1 MAVYAHMREVYM
13 KKEQDILKKWRGP
26 LIISFVALLI
36 ISGVIW
42 YMVLENNAKE
52 IVVEI
57 GSEEGGIT
65 MDADAGKAKGERWNS
80 VLQVSSDKRDTIA
93 CVGETVKWNIV
104 NNNNYGITG
113 WNLKISP
120 EDECYLNGF
129 WGGSIEVHQFR
140 EGEEIVE
147 TLPGIVDSSKIKYL
161 DNNKYAGVMMVRFLP
176 GDYMVYYPD
185 TEANADIIMPGENRL
200 VVMNVYY
207 SHPVDLS
214 DTQFIFR
221 NEIRMSDLWQTKFL
235 LILWALW
242 TVGMIFYHAAIFAKK
257 RILHDTKNADQNIS
271 VMADLYIETYKIDL
285 KKKNAYLINE
295 KQDKTLIE
303 FENDHLQESLD
314 RYVEQDC
321 YEIYAEDLK
330 KFFDLS
336 NLEQR
341 MEETSTL
348 VFEYK
353 SKTIGWC
360 SIRFFKLVSDKDGRQ
375 YVLAIQDINE
385 ERRKLQDYE
394 EHIRQVENS
403 TLIQGT
409 FMDNVFYALN
419 GMVQVV
425 RSDMKTIEENL
436 PEGED
441 KERAQAVHYN
451 VEHLLLLGNFVYD
464 LFSLESDRFEVK
476 PEVYSLSE
484 EVDTLVGMLKPFF
497 KYNKAEFIMNID
509 KNIPDKLRGDRRR
522 IMQILIVLLSSS
534 MIMTKEGF
542 VKLSIFGKQDGDTE
556 ELLISTRDTTEG
568 LTEEQLADIY
578 EMMNETGLKTNVD
591 AAYVYFQIMNR
602 ILRKMGS
609 ELKIVSAV
617 GSGSEFYFS
626 VKQEI
631 VNE

>member
-1 MAVYAHMREVYM
+1 M
-13 KKEQDILKKWRGP
+13 KKERDILKKWRGP

-52 IVVEI
+52 IVVGI
-57 GSEEGGIT
+57 GSEDGGIT

-80 VLQVSSDKRDTIA
+80 VLQVSPDKRDTIA

-104 NNNNYGITG
+104 NNNTYGITG
-113 WNLKISP
+113 WHLKISP

-140 EGEEIVE
+140 DGEEIVE
-147 TLPGIVDSSKIKYL
+147 TLSGIVDSSKIKYL

-214 DTQFIFR
+214 DTQLIFR
-221 NEIRMSDLWQTKFL
+221 NEIKMGNLWQTKIL
-235 LILWALW
+235 CVLWALW
-242 TVGMIFYHAAIFAKK
+242 AVGMIFYHAAIFAKK

-285 KKKNAYLINE
+285 KKKTAYLINE
-295 KQDKTLIE
+295 KQSTSLIH

-314 RYVEQDC
+314 RYVELDC

-336 NLEQR
+336 DLEQR

-509 KNIPDKLRGDRRR
+509 KNIPDRLKGDRRR

-609 ELKIVSAV
+609 ELKIVSAL